1 MKVVATVTVTLA
13 HLRNGH
19 FCKAHIANMD
29 LVLTLGLLRRQE
41 PQLIRMI
48 TARTLFS
55 LC

>member
-13 HLRNGH
+13 HLRNRH

-29 LVLTLGLLRRQE
+29 LVLTLGLLGRQE